1 MNQPRGLADGLRLPA
16 VALPLG
22 LYVLLRGLDAPVLK
36 RLQEL
41 GLQHQ
46 VNGENPISFC
56 NVFFFAQLV
65 VGVAALLGGRRQVGP
80 ALAALTTPQR
90 WLLATDTLLGRF
102 LAPVAYFTA
111 LQSLS
116 VISQTLLF
124 ALVLPLSALLARA
137 LLAEPLPRAFLPS
150 LVLISAGLLL
160 PQLAATTSPGPMDDP
175 SGLVWALLAVLAFS
189 AAALTGRRIAA
200 AGIPPV
206 LSVGVGSLVSALVF
220 AVLAVILYGPGHFLL
235 LRLWWV
241 VGVILIYAL
250 SLSLGSELALRHAY
264 RHAGVAT
271 VSLWG
276 SLTIAVAVLAA
287 ALLLGEPLDAAT
299 VAGVLLLLAGVGLA
313 RRRPLPFPGGR
324 GDHL

>member
-1 MNQPRGLADGLRLPA
+1 LARPLRLPA
-16 VALPLG
+16 AALPLG

-36 RLQEL
+36 ELQQL

-56 NVFFFAQLV
+56 NVFFFSQLV
-65 VGVAALLGGRRQVGP
+65 VAVAALLAGRRAVGP
-80 ALAALTTPQR
+80 ALAALSTRQR
-90 WLLATDTLLGRF
+90 WLLAADTALGRF
-102 LAPVAYFTA
+102 LAPVAYFIA

-137 LLAEPLPRAFLPS
+137 LLGESLPRAFLPS
-150 LVLISAGLLL
+150 LLLITAGLLL
-160 PQLAATTSPGPMDDP
+160 AQLAPATSSGPMDDP
-175 SGLVWALLAVLAFS
+175 SGLLWALMAVLAYS
-189 AAALTGRRIAA
+189 AAALTGRRISA
-200 AGIPPV
+200 AGTPPV

-220 AVLAVILYGPGHFLL
+220 AVLAVLLYGPGHFLL

-287 ALLLGEPLDAAT
+287 ALLLGEPLDGAT
-299 VAGVLLLLAGVGLA
+299 VAGVLLLLAGVALA
-313 RRRPLPFPGGR
+313 RRRPSVAAADLPT
-324 GDHL
+324 

>member
-1 MNQPRGLADGLRLPA
+1 MDADCRPLPVNGPAGLAQRLRLPA

-22 LYVLLRGLDAPVLK
+22 LYVLLRGLDAPVPK

-41 GLQHQ
+41 GLQHT

-65 VGVAALLGGRRQVGP
+65 VGVSALL
-80 ALAALTTPQR
+80 A
-90 WLLATDTLLGRF
+90 DTLLGRF

-124 ALVLPLSALLARA
+124 ALVLPLSALLART
-137 LLAEPLPRAFLPS
+137 LLGEPLPQAFLPS
-150 LVLISAGLLL
+150 LLLITAGLLL
-160 PQLAATTSPGPMDDP
+160 PQLAPATSPGPMDDP
-175 SGLVWALLAVLAFS
+175 SGLFWALVAVLAFS

-200 AGIPPV
+200 AGTPPV

-220 AVLAVILYGPGHFLL
+220 AVLAVLLYGPGHFLL

-264 RHAGVAT
+264 RHAGVAA

-276 SLTIAVAVLAA
+276 SLSIAVAVLAA

-299 VAGVLLLLAGVGLA
+299 AAGVLLLLTGVTLA
-313 RRRPLPFPGGR
+313 RRA
-324 GDHL
+324 

>member
-1 MNQPRGLADGLRLPA
+1 MADGLRLPA

-41 GLQHQ
+41 GLQYQ

-65 VGVAALLGGRRQVGP
+65 VGVVALLAGRRQVGP

-90 WLLATDTLLGRF
+90 WLLAADTLLGRF

-124 ALVLPLSALLARA
+124 ALVLPLSALLART
-137 LLAEPLPRAFLPS
+137 LLGEPLPRSFLPS
-150 LVLISAGLLL
+150 LLLITAGLLL
-160 PQLAATTSPGPMDDP
+160 PQLAATTSPGPMDDS
-175 SGLVWALLAVLAFS
+175 SGVFWALMAVLAFS

-200 AGIPPV
+200 AGTPPV

-220 AVLAVILYGPGHFLL
+220 AVLAVLLYGPGHFLL

-276 SLTIAVAVLAA
+276 SLSIAVAVLAA

-299 VAGVLLLLAGVGLA
+299 VAGVLLLLAGVALA
-313 RRRPLPFPGGR
+313 RRRPPVSINGR
-324 GDHL
+324 TP

>member
-1 MNQPRGLADGLRLPA
+1 MNAPPGFLGRLRLPA

-41 GLQHQ
+41 GVQHQ

-65 VGVAALLGGRRQVGP
+65 VGVAALLAGRRQVGL

-90 WLLATDTLLGRF
+90 WLLAADTLLGRF

-124 ALVLPLSALLARA
+124 ALVLPFSALLARA
-137 LLAEPLPRAFLPS
+137 LLAEPLPRSFLPS
-150 LVLISAGLLL
+150 LLLITAGLLL
-160 PQLAATTSPGPMDDP
+160 PQLAPMGSSGPMDDP
-175 SGLVWALLAVLAFS
+175 AGLFWALAAVLAFS
-189 AAALTGRRIAA
+189 AAALTGRRISA

-220 AVLAVILYGPGHFLL
+220 AVLAVLLYGPGHFLL

-276 SLTIAVAVLAA
+276 SLSIAVAVLAA

-299 VAGVLLLLAGVGLA
+299 VAGVVLLLAGVALA
-313 RRRPLPFPGGR
+313 RRRPAALPTLGA
-324 GDHL
+324 